1 MTGPA
6 ADAGFPV
13 SHCARCRRD
22 VLLHVHLDDQGATHR
37 LCLHCDAEMD
47 PEEVRWV
54 EESKLTDFG
63 YGVRGEG
70 GGCGKPGCGQGR
82 CGRG

>member
-1 MTGPA
+1 MTGPG

-13 SHCARCRRD
+13 SHCARCGRD
-22 VLLHVHLDDQGATHR
+22 VLLHVHLDDHGEAHR

-54 EESKLTDFG
+54 EESKLGDFG

-70 GGCGKPGCGQGR
+70 GGCGRPGCGFGR
-82 CGRG
+82 CGRA

>member
-1 MTGPA
+1 VTGPA

-22 VLLHVHLDDQGATHR
+22 VLLHVHLDEQGATHR

-70 GGCGKPGCGQGR
+70 GGCGKPGCRQGR